1 MKAHLQLLQHAQA
14 RAVRLWLML
23 RKKVYVND
31 RVIGEARTWNEVEA
45 LLESKG
51 IRFLDKPGV
60 AEEPTAFYISAA

>member
-1 MKAHLQLLQHAQA
+1 
-14 RAVRLWLML
+14 ML

-60 AEEPTAFYISAA
+60 AEGPTAFYISAA

>member
-1 MKAHLQLLQHAQA
+1 
-14 RAVRLWLML
+14 ML

-31 RVIGEARTWNEVEA
+31 QVIGEAQTWKEVDA

-60 AEEPTAFYISAA
+60 AEGPTALYISAAYARRDASRSLKAHEIW